1 MGNRLRPIHGA
12 EGEICQTRL
21 GIASWGSTC
30 PQLAY
35 AFLRASKKSQRMALE
50 KETAA
55 MKTTREKALSDVGT
69 VRTERSTSASR

>member
-1 MGNRLRPIHGA
+1 MSNSARHCELRVD
-12 EGEICQTRL
+12 L
-21 GIASWGSTC
+21 

-35 AFLRASKKSQRMALE
+35 AFLRASKNSQRMALE

-55 MKTTREKALSDVGT
+55 KKTTREKALSDVGT